1 MPLISCLPNGAWEQ
15 SVVEVRYFAG
25 AADASGCTAETF
37 DLQEGSDLA
46 ALKAAVLHRHGD
58 ALEDVLR
65 VSAFLV
71 GENLTRDLSATF
83 GDRVDILPP
92 FAGG

>member
-1 MPLISCLPNGAWEQ
+1 M
-15 SVVEVRYFAG
+15 VEVRYFAG
-25 AADASGCTAETF
+25 AADASGCTKESF
-37 DLQEGSDLA
+37 DLPAGSNLA
-46 ALKAAVLHRHGD
+46 TLKAAVLERHGD
-58 ALEDVLR
+58 SVASVLR

-71 GENLTRDLSATF
+71 GDELTRDPDATF

>member
-1 MPLISCLPNGAWEQ
+1 M
-15 SVVEVRYFAG
+15 VEVRYFAG
-25 AADASGCTAETF
+25 AADASGCAKETF
-37 DLQEGSDLA
+37 DLPPGSDLSV
-46 ALKAAVLHRHGD
+46 LKAAVLGRHGNTL
-58 ALEDVLR
+58 ADVLR

-71 GENLTRDLSATF
+71 GDDLTRDLSTTF